1 MLSIARQTLRARWAS
16 FAGVFVALALG
27 ACLLATTGLTIASTV
42 SEGRPPRW
50 YTGAAVVVTGNQTV
64 SITVDEGDGERY
76 TSSAR
81 TRRPQQLPASSAD
94 RLAALPG
101 AAVVVDR
108 SVPVDVDGV
117 ARDAHPW
124 SSAGLHPYT
133 FLAGV
138 APAGDDQVVLAA
150 PTARHPGDV
159 VEAWTP
165 LGRRTWTVTGVVT
178 GPPAVYLTDPAAAV
192 LAGGRVDAIAVN
204 GVTAAQVRDAVG
216 PGPAVLTGDRRAQAE
231 PDPDG
236 DLLAVAASLLGT
248 TAGVAVFVSVFVV
261 AGTFAFAVAQRR
273 RELALLRAAGATP
286 RQVRRLVLGESL
298 IVGVVAGAAGCA
310 AGTLVAPPFAA
321 WLAGAGFAPAGF
333 TARFILWPLLAAFG
347 VSLLVALTGAAVAA
361 RRAGR
366 VRPIEAL
373 REASVDRRV
382 MTAGRWVFGVLF
394 LGGAAVLLALVP
406 GLGGEAIALV
416 LLDAQ
421 LAITG
426 IALLA
431 PVVAPRLAWL
441 VGRILVPG
449 VAGALARDNARSGV
463 RRTASTVAPILVT
476 VGIAAATFAAT
487 ATLWDAEER
496 ASAARVTAPAL
507 ALPAG
512 SAGIAD
518 PGTGVPTAQSV
529 VYVRTDDYPEEFDA
543 MYTGPGVDRV
553 LRLPTRS
560 GTVTDLTGTDTVVA
574 GAGVARSAGWRTGGT
589 AQLWLDDATPVRLR
603 VVAVLA
609 PSIDLDQTVL
619 LPWALRAAHAPRTG
633 ADAVYL
639 TEPAAS
645 SASPVSAV
653 STVVGSRTV
662 TAADYFRERNAEQR
676 RLNHL
681 ALIAVL
687 GMALVY
693 TSIAIANTLIMSI
706 GARSRDLAVLRLG
719 GGTPRQVLTMIGAEA
734 VLVGVTGVLLAGAV
748 TAGMLAGLRAG
759 LVNLVPDPRTVV
771 PWTPILLIA
780 AACVAITFV
789 ASVLPAALALR
800 TPPGQL
806 SSVRE

>member
-16 FAGVFVALALG
+16 FIGVFVALGLG

-42 SEGRPPRW
+42 AGSRPPVW
-50 YTGAAVVVTGNQTV
+50 YVHSPVVVTGHQTV
-64 SITVDEGDGERY
+64 SVTVDEGDGERY
-76 TSSAR
+76 TETLR
-81 TRRPQQLPASSAD
+81 TRRPGQLPPDTAA

-101 AAVVVDR
+101 ATVVVDHA
-108 SVPVDVDGV
+108 VPVDLIGADGAAV
-117 ARDAHPW
+117 RAHPW

-133 FLAGV
+133 FVGGD
-138 APAGDDQVVLAA
+138 PPRGDDEVVLTA
-150 PTARHPGDV
+150 PTGHRQGDR

-165 LGRRTWTVTGVVT
+165 LGRRTWTVAGVVT
-178 GPPAVYLTDPAAAV
+178 GPPAVYLTDGAAAR
-192 LAGGRVDAIAVN
+192 LAGGRVDAIAVS
-204 GVTAAQVRDAVG
+204 GVTAGQVRAVTGPDA
-216 PGPAVLTGDRRAQAE
+216 AVLTGDRRAGAE

-236 DLLAVAASLLGT
+236 ELLVVAAALLGT
-248 TAGVAVFVSVFVV
+248 TAGVALFVSVFVV

-310 AGTLVAPPFAA
+310 AGTVVAPPFAA
-321 WLAGAGFAPAGF
+321 WLAGSGFAPAGF

-382 MTAGRWVFGVLF
+382 MTAGRWVFGLLF
-394 LGGAAVLLALVP
+394 LGGAGALVALVP
-406 GLGGEAIALV
+406 GLGPEAIGLIM
-416 LLDAQ
+416 LEAQ

-426 IALLA
+426 VALLA
-431 PVVAPRLAWL
+431 PVLAPRLAWL
-441 VGRILVPG
+441 VGRLLLPG
-449 VAGALARDNARSGV
+449 VAGALARDNARTAV

-476 VGIAAATFAAT
+476 AGIAASTFATT

-496 ASAARVTAPAL
+496 AAATRVAAPTL
-507 ALPAG
+507 ALPVS

-529 VYVRTDDYPEEFDA
+529 VYVRHDGAPEQFDA
-543 MYTGPGVDRV
+543 LYAGTGLERV
-553 LRLPTRS
+553 LRLPVRS
-560 GTVTDLTGTDTVVA
+560 GSVADLAGTDTVVV
-574 GAGVARSAGWRTGGT
+574 GGVLARAEGWRTGGE
-589 AQLWLDDATPVRLR
+589 ARLWLDDATPVRLR

-619 LPWALRAAHAPRTG
+619 LPWALRAAHAPLTG

-639 TEPAAS
+639 TGA
-645 SASPVSAV
+645 PVDGA
-653 STVVGSRTV
+653 RTV

-681 ALIAVL
+681 ALVAVL

-693 TSIAIANTLIMSI
+693 TAIAIANTLVMAI
-706 GARSRDLAVLRLG
+706 GGRGRDLAVLRLG
-719 GGTPRQVLTMIGAEA
+719 GGTPRQVLAMIGVEA
-734 VLVGVTGVLLAGAV
+734 LLVGATGVLLAGV
-748 TAGMLAGLRAG
+748 ITAGMLAGLRAG
-759 LVNLVPDPRTVV
+759 LAPMVADPRTVV
-771 PWTPILLIA
+771 PWTPILVVA
-780 AACVAITFV
+780 GVCVAITFV
-789 ASVLPAALALR
+789 ASVVPAALALR
-800 TPPGQL
+800 TPAARL
-806 SSVRE
+806 SAIRE